1 MVLQLLRFETLTPN
15 DYLGVTHTRVILS
28 IHYVL
33 DIRRNTPIGLKLREV
48 SAQSEHV
55 SPISRYDNTYQ
66 QAKLKIL
73 DPLALGQASKL
84 SRARFAAKLY
94 VWHRPH
100 FGDKAPP
107 RSPRLHCHTSG
118 SDHHSSSACVRKL
131 PH

>member
-55 SPISRYDNTYQ
+55 IRIFRYDNTHEKS
-66 QAKLKIL
+66 KLKIL
-73 DPLALGQASKL
+73 DPLALGQASQ
-84 SRARFAAKLY
+84 
-94 VWHRPH
+94 
-100 FGDKAPP
+100 
-107 RSPRLHCHTSG
+107 TS
-118 SDHHSSSACVRKL
+118 
-131 PH
+131 